1 MTLPIELQDTA
12 EKPTSSPL
20 GQLNQ
25 LFHQEYQHWQNLA
38 QQKITNGEIPVV
50 LRLDDRLIL
59 AVGNQ
64 HYVYPINTDRYHELK
79 ALSHIPLA
87 IYLIVAR
94 CSSDSYNLSAIK
106 EQLAVLPDILEAL
119 NVYTA
124 PIRCA
129 LDELTTS
136 LSVNRGVLAYDAVK
150 HFSSH
155 LKPTFQ
161 NLLAEAADD
170 EITQLMAAMSAIKLI
185 VGDTEQCAEMFLV
198 ICGGHQPRYKQIS
211 KQFFERWLRQETN
224 SDTETTHRVIYA
236 ESCKT
241 LAEAIKLVSTRIVS
255 ANLGEVFLHS
265 PLSLDEDVLGNA
277 GITAMDRLLN
287 N

>member
-1 MTLPIELQDTA
+1 MTQPLELQDTA
-12 EKPTSSPL
+12 DKPTSSPL

-38 QQKITNGEIPVV
+38 QQKIATGEIPVAI
-50 LRLDDRLIL
+50 RLDDRLVLVL
-59 AVGNQ
+59 ANQ
-64 HYVYPINTDRYHELK
+64 EHVYQINTDRYHELK

-87 IYLIVAR
+87 IYFIVAR
-94 CSSDSYNLSAIK
+94 SPSDLHSLSAIK
-106 EQLAVLPDILEAL
+106 EQLAALSDILDAL
-119 NVYTA
+119 NVYTD

-129 LDELTTS
+129 LDELAES
-136 LSVNRGVLAYDAVK
+136 VSVNSGVLAYDAVK
-150 HFSSH
+150 DFARH
-155 LKPTFQ
+155 LKPNFQ
-161 NLLAEAADD
+161 KLLAEAADD

-241 LAEAIKLVSTRIVS
+241 LDEAIKLVSTRIVS

-277 GITAMDRLLN
+277 GIAAMDRLLN